1 MRRETGIA
9 RHVAGGPRH
18 GPAAGVLTVAI
29 GAVTLSASTAATA
42 QEVTAIRNATVVP
55 VVGPR
60 VSNATVLIRN
70 GRIEAVGPNVQVPAG
85 AAVVDATGM
94 FVYPGFID
102 SGTRLGLTEMGGV
115 PGPDD
120 TREIG
125 DFNPQDLALTAV
137 NPFSEHIGVTRANGV
152 TSAITSPTGGL
163 VAGVASLINLGGWT
177 GEEMSA
183 KTRAG
188 MVVIWPNLAGGGG
201 RFGGGFGG
209 FGGPQRSAAERR
221 AEYDRQVRQL
231 YAWFEEARAYAD
243 VKARVTSGGARPPV
257 TFHADQK
264 DEAMTPAV
272 RGDIPVVVDAETADQ
287 MRDAMRFADS
297 LKLRLVIRGGREG
310 WRLADTLAARRVP
323 VILSPTT
330 SVPGNDAP
338 YDEVFANAGV
348 MARAGVL
355 LAFHTG
361 SASSA
366 RDLPYNVGLAIA
378 YGLDPEEGL
387 KAITINPAR
396 IWGVDRDYG
405 SIEVGKVANLMVS
418 TGDPIDIRSQIR
430 EVFVKGQRMKF
441 DDRHTELYEK
451 FRARPKPGR

>member
-1 MRRETGIA
+1 
-9 RHVAGGPRH
+9 
-18 GPAAGVLTVAI
+18 
-29 GAVTLSASTAATA
+29 
-42 QEVTAIRNATVVP
+42 
-55 VVGPR
+55 
-60 VSNATVLIRN
+60 
-70 GRIEAVGPNVQVPAG
+70 
-85 AAVVDATGM
+85 
-94 FVYPGFID
+94 
-102 SGTRLGLTEMGGV
+102 
-115 PGPDD
+115 
-120 TREIG
+120 
-125 DFNPQDLALTAV
+125 
-137 NPFSEHIGVTRANGV
+137 
-152 TSAITSPTGGL
+152 
-163 VAGVASLINLGGWT
+163 
-177 GEEMSA
+177 MSA

-188 MVVIWPNLAGGGG
+188 MVVIWPNMGGGGG
-201 RFGGGFGG
+201 RGGGFGG

-231 YAWFEEARAYAD
+231 YGYFDEARGYAD
-243 VKARVTSGGARPPV
+243 VKARLAAAGGPPPV
-257 TFHADQK
+257 TFRTNTK
-264 DEAMTPAV
+264 YEALIAAV
-272 RGDIPVVVDAETADQ
+272 RGEMPVVVDAEAADQ
-287 MRDAMRFADS
+287 MRDAIRFADS
-297 LKLRLVIRGGREG
+297 LKLKLVIRGGREG
-310 WRLADTLAARRVP
+310 WRLADTLAMRRIP

-405 SIEVGKVANLMVS
+405 SIEPGKVANLMVA
-418 TGDPIDIRSQIR
+418 TGDPIDIRSRIR
-430 EVFVKGQRMKF
+430 EVFIKGQRMKF

-451 FRARPKPGR
+451 FRARPKP